1 MNYYDIIVNW
11 VREQWQELT
20 VRHLIY
26 LLVFSFI
33 LSYLTEYILKFKH
46 IRWLYYAVSILLLN
60 KSRKPYAEKLKTEYN
75 CWQLFFLKSYRYG
88 I

>member
-11 VREQWQELT
+11 ISEQWQELT

-46 IRWLYYAVSILLLN
+46 IRLLYYAVSILLLN
-60 KSRKPYAEKLKTEYN
+60 KLFEGGHPIGGVETIYKLA
-75 CWQLFFLKSYRYG
+75 L